1 MRSMRK
7 ILMIGLAASLVFSSV
22 SAQKKKTPTTEK
34 EKISYCIGVN
44 LGKNFDMQGID
55 VDPNML
61 LLGIKDILSKKTP
74 AMTDKDMESIML
86 NFQKTMMAKS
96 DAKRK
101 IDGEKN
107 EKEGAAFLEANKKKP
122 DVVTLPSGL
131 QYKVIT
137 TGNGAKPTA
146 TQTVRCNYRGSF
158 VNGKEFDNSYKRG
171 ATAELPLDHVIK
183 GWAEGIQLMPT
194 GSKWEFYIP
203 SDLAYGEQGEPRG
216 GIGPNAVLVF
226 EVELIGIK

>member
-7 ILMIGLAASLVFSSV
+7 ILMIGLAASFVLSSV
-22 SAQKKKTPTTEK
+22 SAQKKKVPVTDK

-44 LGKNFDMQGID
+44 LGQNFAMQGID

-61 LLGIKDILSKKTP
+61 LLGIKDILSKKSP
-74 AMTDKDMESIML
+74 AMTDQDMQTTMM
-86 NFQKTMMAKS
+86 NFQKSLITKA
-96 DAKRK
+96 
-101 IDGEKN
+101 GEKN
-107 EKEGAAFLEANKKKP
+107 KKEGEAFLEANKNKA

-131 QYKVIT
+131 QYKVISM
-137 TGNGAKPTA
+137 GNGPKPTA
-146 TQTVRCNYRGSF
+146 TQTVKCNYRGML

-171 ATAELPLDHVIK
+171 TPAELPLDHVIK
-183 GWAEGIQLMPT
+183 GWADGIQLMPT

-216 GIGPNAVLVF
+216 GIGPNSVLIF
-226 EVELIGIK
+226 EVELLEIK